1 MSLLSAEDNLQLFST
16 HEQLPLS
23 SEYLWLIIEGVVK
36 SSTTNH
42 KGENV
47 TLGYWGKKDVVG
59 KPLSSDNLY
68 VLECIQPVKA
78 EKIYINE
85 WQKLSSGILRH
96 GQQIKELTYII
107 RTGKAPERL
116 LLLLGWLAN
125 KFSDQFNPQ
134 KSIDFNITHQ
144 ELSEIMGVSRI
155 TVTKILNQF
164 EQEGVISRPGK
175 SRIVLN
181 DCCYSRFA

>member
-1 MSLLSAEDNLQLFST
+1 MSASIARENLQLFRT
-16 HEQLPLS
+16 NEQLPLS

-36 SSTTNH
+36 SSTTNQ

-47 TLGYWGKKDVVG
+47 TLSYWGKNDVVG
-59 KPLSSDNLY
+59 KPLSSDSLY
-68 VLECIQPVKA
+68 ILECVKPVKA
-78 EKIYINE
+78 EKIYIQDWE
-85 WQKLSSGILRH
+85 KLSSGVLRH

-107 RTGKAPERL
+107 RTGKVPQRL

-125 KFSDQFNPQ
+125 KFSDKLNPN
-134 KSIDFNITHQ
+134 KSINFNITHQ

-164 EQEGVISRPGK
+164 EEQGVISRPARSK
-175 SRIVLN
+175 IILH
-181 DCCYSRFA
+181 DCV